1 VLIGAGSLGEESGM
15 ASWRLARA
23 PAPGAPPGAVL
34 LIALGLATVAASAAA
49 VALAYSGQ
57 QVYQRELRLVLLG
70 WTTVPFIGAGM
81 IAWRRRPDSRFGPLL
96 VAAGLITPVSTLQWS
111 DQPVLNTIGQLS
123 DLLLPAVWL
132 HVFLAYP
139 TGRVTG
145 TRRLIVLAG
154 YVAALVLQVLVLS
167 LGGFDRRHLLAVV
180 SRPELAESVQNVQLL
195 ALAGLCL
202 VGVVVLAHRA
212 RSAVPAARRPVAL
225 LVDSFGAGLLMV
237 AALLVA
243 GAFQLPGFEIL
254 RLATFAVIGLAPVA
268 FLLGLLDARLA
279 RSGVADM
286 VVRLTSE
293 RAPDLREL
301 IARALRDD
309 SLAVAYWLPE
319 YGSWAGAD
327 GDPVTLPAPGDAR
340 GVTVIEQRG
349 EPVAALLYHPSLREE
364 PELVAAVSAAAAI
377 SLENGRLQAD
387 LRARLQDL
395 RGSRARLLAAAQDER
410 RRLERDLHDGAQQR
424 LIALSLE
431 LGLLQS
437 SLDGDPDAGRRL
449 EHARREVTVS
459 LQELRDIA
467 RGLHPAV
474 VSGHGL
480 AVALESVAART
491 AMPLELRVDGLPRLP
506 EPVEVAA
513 YYVVCESLANTGK
526 HAGAGSAVVDVRLAG
541 GTLVVEVSDD
551 GVGGADPGRGSGLRG
566 LADRVEALD
575 GRLGVGTAPGGGTCV
590 RAEIPIDQKPVPQ
603 PAGPPPSAAR
613 PPLPPSPT

>member
-1 VLIGAGSLGEESGM
+1 M

-34 LIALGLATVAASAAA
+34 LLALGLATVAASAAA

-57 QVYQRELRLVLLG
+57 EVYQRELRLVLLG

-96 VAAGLITPVSTLQWS
+96 VAAGLVTPVSTLQWS
-111 DQPVLNTIGQLS
+111 DQSVLNTIGQLS

-145 TRRLIVLAG
+145 TRRLIVVAG
-154 YVAALVLQVLVLS
+154 YVAALVLQVLVLT
-167 LGGFDRRHLLAVV
+167 LGGFDERHLLTVV
-180 SRPELAESVQNVQLL
+180 SRPDLAESVQNVQLL

-202 VGVVVLAHRA
+202 VGVVALVHRA
-212 RSAVPAARRPVAL
+212 RSAVPAARRPAAL

-293 RAPDLREL
+293 PAPDLREL

-327 GDPVTLPAPGDAR
+327 GEPVTLPGPGEAR

-395 RGSRARLLAAAQDER
+395 RGSRARLLAAAQEER

-459 LQELRDIA
+459 MQELRDIA

-480 AVALESVAART
+480 AVALESIAART

-526 HAGAGSAVVDVRLAG
+526 HAGARSAVVDVRLAG
-541 GTLVVEVSDD
+541 GMLVVEVSDD
-551 GVGGADPGRGSGLRG
+551 GVGGADPGSGSGLRG

-575 GRLGVGTAPGGGTCV
+575 GRLRVGTAPGGGTCV
-590 RAEIPIDQKPVPQ
+590 CAEIPVDQKPVPQ

>member
-1 VLIGAGSLGEESGM
+1 M

-23 PAPGAPPGAVL
+23 PASGAPPGAVL
-34 LIALGLATVAASAAA
+34 LVALGLATVAASAAA

-57 QVYQRELRLVLLG
+57 EVYQRELRLVLLG

-96 VAAGLITPVSTLQWS
+96 VAAGLVTPVSTLQWS

-145 TRRLIVLAG
+145 TRRLIVVAG
-154 YVAALVLQVLVLS
+154 YVAALVLQVVVLT
-167 LGGFDRRHLLAVV
+167 LGGFDERHLLTVV
-180 SRPELAESVQNVQLL
+180 TRPDLAESVQNVQLL

-202 VGVVVLAHRA
+202 VGVVALVHRA
-212 RSAVPAARRPVAL
+212 RSAVPAARRPAAL

-293 RAPDLREL
+293 PAPDLREL

-327 GDPVTLPAPGDAR
+327 GEPVTLPGPGDAR

-377 SLENGRLQAD
+377 SLENGRLQAE

-395 RGSRARLLAAAQDER
+395 HGSRARLLAAAQEER

-459 LQELRDIA
+459 MQELRDIA

-526 HAGAGSAVVDVRLAG
+526 HAGARSAVVDVRLAG
-541 GTLVVEVSDD
+541 GMLVVEVSDD
-551 GVGGADPGRGSGLRG
+551 GVGGADRGRGSGLRG
-566 LADRVEALD
+566 LSDRVEALD
-575 GRLGVGTAPGGGTCV
+575 GRLRVGTAPGGGTCV
-590 RAEIPIDQKPVPQ
+590 CAKIPVDQKPVP
-603 PAGPPPSAAR
+603 
-613 PPLPPSPT
+613 

>member
-1 VLIGAGSLGEESGM
+1 M
-15 ASWRLARA
+15 
-23 PAPGAPPGAVL
+23 
-34 LIALGLATVAASAAA
+34 
-49 VALAYSGQ
+49 
-57 QVYQRELRLVLLG
+57 
-70 WTTVPFIGAGM
+70 
-81 IAWRRRPDSRFGPLL
+81 
-96 VAAGLITPVSTLQWS
+96 
-111 DQPVLNTIGQLS
+111 
-123 DLLLPAVWL
+123 
-132 HVFLAYP
+132 
-139 TGRVTG
+139 
-145 TRRLIVLAG
+145 
-154 YVAALVLQVLVLS
+154 
-167 LGGFDRRHLLAVV
+167 
-180 SRPELAESVQNVQLL
+180 
-195 ALAGLCL
+195 
-202 VGVVVLAHRA
+202 
-212 RSAVPAARRPVAL
+212 
-225 LVDSFGAGLLMV
+225 
-237 AALLVA
+237 
-243 GAFQLPGFEIL
+243 
-254 RLATFAVIGLAPVA
+254 A

-293 RAPDLREL
+293 PAPDLREL

-309 SLAVAYWLPE
+309 TLAVAYWLPE

-327 GDPVTLPAPGDAR
+327 GEPVTLPGPGDAR

-395 RGSRARLLAAAQDER
+395 HGSRARLLAAAQEER

-459 LQELRDIA
+459 MQELRDIA

-541 GTLVVEVSDD
+541 RMLVVEVSDD

-575 GRLGVGTAPGGGTCV
+575 GRLRVGTAPGGGTCV
-590 RAEIPIDQKPVPQ
+590 RAEIPVDQKPVPW

-613 PPLPPSPT
+613 PPLPPSAT